1 MTEEVGK
8 VRRWIRSS
16 VASMES
22 TCVRPKQFAGLPK
35 LPEILRICVYA
46 NEGNFDEGEGK
57 ES

>member
-8 VRRWIRSS
+8 VRRWMRSS

-35 LPEILRICVYA
+35 LPR
-46 NEGNFDEGEGK
+46 D
-57 ES
+57 S